1 MTPPP
6 GISDIAAG
14 YGELG
19 LVERPTIDLLTE
31 LGWSF
36 KNLYAESFGERGT
49 EGRESESQV
58 ILIRRLRASLESLN
72 PDLPDDAYAQA
83 IEQIA
88 QDRSKQIAVN
98 ANREVYGLLKDG
110 VKVKVADPHGGHSIE
125 TLRVIDWNTPGNND
139 FFLTSQ
145 MWVAGDMYRRRCDLL
160 GFVNGLPLVFIE
172 LKKPAVSVKSA
183 FDDNLRDY
191 RGQSV
196 PQLFHPNAFI
206 LLSNGSEAKVGTLTS
221 GWEHFFDWKRVDD
234 EAELG
239 KVSLE
244 RALRGL
250 LEPSRL
256 LDYIENFTVFEES
269 KGGLIKKVAKNHQ
282 FLGVNKSIARLV
294 ELREL
299 QEQERKRL
307 GVFWHT
313 QGSGKSLS
321 MVFFT
326 QKVLRRVLGSCTFV
340 IVTDR
345 EELDDQISKTFKATG
360 ATTREDVRAT
370 SGEHL
375 KELLRGNE
383 RYIFTLI
390 QKFRIEPG
398 KEYPMLSDRSDVIVI
413 TDEAHRSQY
422 DIFALN
428 MRNALPNAG
437 FMGFTGTPLIK
448 GEEERTREVFGDYVS
463 VYDFAQSIED
473 GATVPLYYENRIP
486 EVQLTN
492 EDLNTD
498 LEDLLEAAELDEDQ
512 EKKLEREF
520 GREYHVI
527 TREDRLEAIAKDI
540 VEHFTGRGYR
550 GKAMM
555 VCIDKATAVRMYDKV
570 QSHWKTEVARL
581 RKALSSAHGDD
592 REALIARIRLMETTD
607 MAVVVSQGQN
617 EIEDL
622 KAKGLD
628 IEPHR
633 QRLLKGKLDEK
644 FKNPEDDLRL
654 VFVCAMWITGFDVPT
669 CSTIYLDKPMRA
681 HTLMQTIARANRVA
695 PGKESGLIVDY
706 VGIFRALQNALA
718 TYARPGS
725 GGGSPILEKTKLVEA
740 LDAALKEVAG
750 FANAR
755 GVALD
760 AIAAAQGFERIGLID
775 DAVEAFLATE
785 AEKKSFLQMAGRVA
799 RLFKAILPDSAANEL
814 APLAVLVT
822 YLAAK
827 IRAETEPPDISA
839 VMGDVEDLLND
850 SIATEGYRIGPA
862 TRPEALINLSEIDFE
877 ALQARFAKG
886 HKRTEAE
893 KLKRLIE
900 GKLAQLVKLNSSRAD
915 FAEKFQKLIDEYNSG
930 SKNVEEL
937 FAELKTFAQA
947 LTTEERR
954 HVAANL
960 SEEELAVFDII
971 TKPAP
976 DLTKNEEEVV
986 KKVCRDLVAT
996 LKREKL
1002 VLDWREKQQARA
1014 GVMQTIRLAL
1024 RPPHLPESFDRDLRA
1039 EKLALTYAH
1048 VYDHYYG
1055 PGENAYGLSN
1065 QR

>member
-1 MTPPP
+1 MS
-6 GISDIAAG
+6 SDSRYGAKHVAREVSAG
-14 YGELG
+14 YGELA
-19 LVERPTIDLLTE
+19 LVEMPAIDLLTS

-36 KNLYAESFGERGT
+36 KNLYTEAFGELGS

-58 ILIRRLRASLESLN
+58 ILTRRLRTALEALN
-72 PDLPDDAYAQA
+72 PGLPADAYAQA
-83 IEQIA
+83 IEQLV

-98 ANREVYGLLKDG
+98 ANREVYRLLKDG
-110 VKVKVADPHGGHSIE
+110 VKVKVPDEHGGHSVE
-125 TLRVIDWNTPGNND
+125 TLRVIDWATPANNEY
-139 FFLTSQ
+139 FLASQ

-172 LKKPAVSVKSA
+172 LKKPAVPLKSA

-206 LLSNGSEAKVGTLTS
+206 LLSNGSDTKVGTLTS
-221 GWEHFFDWKRVDD
+221 GWEHFFDWKRVADED
-234 EAELG
+234 EAG

-250 LEPSRL
+250 LDPARL
-256 LDYIENFTVFEES
+256 LDYVENFTVFEEG

-282 FLGVNKSIARLV
+282 LLGVNKSIARLV
-294 ELREL
+294 ELRET
-299 QEQERKRL
+299 EKTERKRL

-360 ATTREDVRAT
+360 ATAREDVRAT

-390 QKFRIEPG
+390 QKFRTEPG
-398 KEYPMLSDRSDVIVI
+398 QPYPMLSDRSDVIVI

-437 FMGFTGTPLIK
+437 FIGFTGTPLIK

-463 VYDFAQSIED
+463 VYDFARSIED

-492 EDLNTD
+492 QELNRD
-498 LEDLLEAAELDEDQ
+498 LEALLEAAELDEDQ

-540 VEHFTGRGYR
+540 VAHFTGRGYR

-570 QSHWKTEVARL
+570 RAHWQAEVARL
-581 RKALSSAHGDD
+581 KTALVPAQGDD
-592 REALIARIRLMETTD
+592 RERLIARIHLMETTD

-617 EIEDL
+617 EVEDL

-628 IEPHR
+628 IVPHR
-633 QRLLKGKLDEK
+633 QRMLKEALDEK
-644 FKNPEDDLRL
+644 FKDPASELRL

-706 VGIFRALQNALA
+706 VGIFRALQDALA
-718 TYARPGS
+718 TYARPEGA
-725 GGGSPILEKTKLVEA
+725 GGGSPILDKAELV
-740 LDAALKEVAG
+740 AALNAALNEVAG
-750 FANAR
+750 FAQVR
-755 GVALD
+755 GVTLET
-760 AIAAAQGFERIGLID
+760 IAAAQGFARIGLID

-785 AEKKSFLQMAGRVA
+785 SDKKAYLQMAGRVA
-799 RLFKAILPDSAANEL
+799 RLFKAILPDPLANEL
-814 APLAVLVT
+814 APPAVLVS

-827 IRAETEPPDISA
+827 IRAETDPPDISG
-839 VMGDVEDLLND
+839 VMGDVEQLLND

-862 TRPEALINLSEIDFE
+862 SRPEALVNLSEIDFE
-877 ALQARFAKG
+877 ALQARFAQG

-900 GKLAQLVKLNSSRAD
+900 GKLAQMMAVNSSRAD
-915 FAEKFQKLIDEYNSG
+915 FAEKLQKLIDAYNAG
-930 SKNVEEL
+930 SQNVEAF
-937 FAELKTFAQA
+937 FAELKAFAQA
-947 LTTEERR
+947 LTEEEQRA
-954 HVAANL
+954 VAEGL
-960 SEEELAVFDII
+960 SEEELALFDIL
-971 TKPAP
+971 TKPEP
-976 DLTKNEEEVV
+976 KLTKAEEAEV
-986 KKVCRDLVAT
+986 KKVCKELLAT

-1014 GVMQTIRLAL
+1014 GVMQALKVEMRRLPKAYTKDIRIEKMA
-1024 RPPHLPESFDRDLRA
+1024 RA
-1039 EKLALTYAH
+1039 YAH
-1048 VYDHYYG
+1048 VFDRHG
-1055 PGENAYGLSN
+1055 
-1065 QR
+1065 